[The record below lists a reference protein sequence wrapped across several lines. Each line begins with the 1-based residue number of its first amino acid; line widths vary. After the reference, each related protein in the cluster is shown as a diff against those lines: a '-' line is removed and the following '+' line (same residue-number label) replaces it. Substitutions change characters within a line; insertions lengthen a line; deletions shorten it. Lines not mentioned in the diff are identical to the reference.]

1 MVPTMKH
8 TVSLGLAL
16 GLWGAGPAAVRAVPA
31 RPPPDRVSPAE
42 TNAPAASAALAAL
55 WRDPTFQKQ
64 FVGTYGISAEL
75 EPRVSPEEV
84 ALLERLRP
92 LMGTDLRKAAQLLEH
107 EIKPDSSAMLHY
119 NLGSIYFQQ
128 DQMDKALRRYRR
140 AVEKFPSFRR
150 AYRNLGMIY
159 VRSGKYDE
167 AIASFT
173 RMIELGGGDAYSY
186 GLLAFAYAAK
196 EDYLAAEAAYR
207 NALLLQPDN
216 TEWRLGLTRCVLKQ
230 QKFEDAVALL
240 DVLIQRYPEKPEFWL
255 LQANAYLGMK
265 QPLKAAVNLA
275 CLDSMRKAT
284 PENLI
289 LLGDLYL
296 SEDLEDLAAQAYG
309 MGLSEEPPLPAA
321 RVIRCAQQLAAKGAF
336 AQARFVNARL
346 RSARE
351 KSLEPSDRTQL
362 AKLDARIAMAQGEDG
377 PELVRAL
384 EETLKLNPLDGDALM
399 LMAQYYTRKN
409 ESERAILHYERAAEI
424 PDFEVQARTK
434 HAQLLV
440 SLGRFGDALPLL
452 RRVQEVKPRE
462 EIARYLE
469 QVERVARSKR

>member
-1 MVPTMKH
+1 MKIIKH
-8 TVSLGLAL
+8 YYWLGLAVT
-16 GLWGAGPAAVRAVPA
+16 LWGTASLSVPGVPSTA
-31 RPPPDRVSPAE
+31 
-42 TNAPAASAALAAL
+42 TNAASPSAAIAAL
-55 WRDPTFQKQ
+55 WKDPVFQKQ
-64 FVGTYGISAEL
+64 FVGSYGISAEL
-75 EPRVSPEEV
+75 EPRVTPEEV

-92 LMGTDLRKAAQLLEH
+92 LMGTNLRAAAKLLES
-107 EIKPDSSAMLHY
+107 EIKPNSSAILDF

-128 DQMDKALRRYRR
+128 DMMDKAARRYRR

-150 AYRNLGMIY
+150 AYRNLGMIQ
-159 VRSGKYDE
+159 VRDVKYDE

-216 TEWRLGLTRCVLKQ
+216 TEWRLGLTRCVFKQ
-230 QKFEDAVALL
+230 QKFEDAVSLL
-240 DVLIQRYPEKPEFWL
+240 DVLIQHYPEKPEFWL
-255 LQANAYLGMK
+255 LQANAYLGLK
-265 QPLKAAVNLA
+265 KPLKAAVNLE
-275 CLDSMRKAT
+275 CLDRMRKAT
-284 PENLI
+284 PENMV

-296 SEDLEDLAAQAYG
+296 GEDLADLAAQAYG
-309 MGLSEEPPLPAA
+309 LGLSGEPALPTA
-321 RVIRCAQQLAAKGAF
+321 RVIRCSQQLAAKGAF
-336 AQARFVNARL
+336 GQARFVNARL
-346 RSARE
+346 RALRE
-351 KSLEPSDRTQL
+351 KSLEPADRAQL
-362 AKLDARIAMAQGEDG
+362 AKLDARIALARGDEG

-399 LMAQYYTRKN
+399 LMAQYLSRKN
-409 ESERAILHYERAAEI
+409 ESERAVLNYERAAEI
-424 PDFEVQARTK
+424 PEFEVQARTR

-440 SLGRFGDALPLL
+440 SLGRFNDALPLL

-469 QVERVARSKR
+469 QIERIARSKR